1 MGGFEGFGGFFG
13 GVSRVLGD
21 FLGVLRGFWGI
32 FWGFLKVLRSC
43 EEVSIV
49 LKKS

>member
-1 MGGFEGFGGFFG
+1 MKVLEDFLGFL
-13 GVSRVLGD
+13 RVLEE

-49 LKKS
+49 LGKS